1 MKAIR
6 NITIAHREMRAEEQM
21 SLMKSLDLM
30 ALSRLSRDFVSWSE
44 KLIGILTNEVL
55 EVVVTDLWKHR
66 NTIAV

>member
-1 MKAIR
+1 
-6 NITIAHREMRAEEQM
+6 M

-30 ALSRLSRDFVSWSE
+30 ALSKLSRDFVSWSE

-55 EVVVTDLWKHR
+55 EVVATDLWKHR